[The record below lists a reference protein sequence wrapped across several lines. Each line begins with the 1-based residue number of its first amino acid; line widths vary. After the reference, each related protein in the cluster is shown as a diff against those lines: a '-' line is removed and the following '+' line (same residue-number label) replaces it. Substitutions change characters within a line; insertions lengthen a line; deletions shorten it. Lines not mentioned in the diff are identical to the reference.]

1 MTRKYLIRVDNK
13 TYEVEVEEITKK
25 VTSVSQAVEPAASPP
40 PSPILK
46 SIPVQMPQVPQPPSG
61 KPKVSEI
68 SGVKKVQAPMSG
80 TVLKILCQPGQE
92 IKEGDVILKL
102 EAMKMETEIAA
113 PFPGRVKEILVVEG
127 QNVNSGETMILV
139 E

>member
-1 MTRKYLIRVDNK
+1 MVRKYLIRVDNK
-13 TYEVEVEEITKK
+13 TYEVEVEEVTRK
-25 VTSVSQAVEPAASPP
+25 VTSVSPANTPSPAPAA
-40 PSPILK
+40 K
-46 SIPVQMPQVPQPPSG
+46 TIPVQIPQVPQPPSG

-68 SGVKKVQAPMSG
+68 AGVKKVQAPMSG
-80 TVLKILCQPGQE
+80 TVLKILCHPGQE
-92 IKEGDVILKL
+92 ISEGEVILKL

-127 QNVNSGETMILV
+127 QSVNSGETLILM

>member
-13 TYEVEVEEITKK
+13 TYEVEVEEVTKR
-25 VTSVSQAVEPAASPP
+25 VTSISPAVETSPP
-40 PSPILK
+40 PTPPPPK

-68 SGVKKVQAPMSG
+68 SGLKKVQAPMSG

-113 PFPGRVKEILVVEG
+113 PFPGRVKEVLVVEG

>member
-1 MTRKYLIRVDNK
+1 MTRKYLIKVDNK
-13 TYEVEVEEITKK
+13 TYEVEVEEVTKRI
-25 VTSVSQAVEPAASPP
+25 TSVSPMTQSPVPAP
-40 PSPILK
+40 K

-61 KPKVSEI
+61 KPKVAEI
-68 SGVKKVQAPMSG
+68 AGVKKIQAPMSG